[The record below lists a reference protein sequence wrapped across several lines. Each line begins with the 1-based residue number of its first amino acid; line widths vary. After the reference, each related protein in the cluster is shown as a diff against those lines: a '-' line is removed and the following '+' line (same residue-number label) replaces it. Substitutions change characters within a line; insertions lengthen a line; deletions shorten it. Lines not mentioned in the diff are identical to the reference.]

1 MNNGYDDSMS
11 ITLGVYHGQA
21 NCTGGDGLDVTTDFI
36 GSLDEF
42 YVFSRELQQSEIE
55 KLNITIN

>member
-1 MNNGYDDSMS
+1 MS